1 MGFYEEIS
9 KYYDYI
15 FPVGK
20 EQINFVTKVAGE
32 GPKSVLDIA
41 CGTGGYALELA
52 KQGYAVTAVDL
63 DSKMVEE
70 LKDKTLKS
78 DLDIE
83 ALQGSMLE
91 LSSKI
96 SSKYDVAFCIGN
108 SLVHLDGEKE
118 IEKFFRE
125 MKGLLKEEGKL
136 IIQIINYDRVLS
148 KNVQFLPTIEN
159 KEVGLTFQ
167 RLYRY
172 DEILNKV
179 FFKTILEVE
188 GKKIENEIPLYPAL
202 SEDLEKLLRKAGF
215 KDVKLY
221 GDFKGNDFEKDNSYA
236 LVVVAS

>member
-32 GPKSVLDIA
+32 GQKSVLDIA

-52 KQGYAVTAVDL
+52 KKGYAVTAVDL

-70 LKDKTLKS
+70 LKGKSLKS
-78 DLDIE
+78 NLDIE
-83 ALQGSMLE
+83 ALQGNMLE
-91 LSSKI
+91 LSSKV

-108 SLVHLDGEKE
+108 SMVHLDGHEE

-221 GDFKGNDFEKDNSYA
+221 GDFKGNDFEKHNSYA